1 MKMKSKCIFGKIN
14 KISEEATKLIIKKI
28 KDEQLPIL
36 QNHTTLFHILPED
49 GSKLLFNEIASIWKI
64 SKSSLSDIINKYESQ
79 GLIKKCVC
87 DEDKRSVNISLT
99 SEAVYIKQKL
109 EIMEKEVLDLILKD
123 FEEDQRKV
131 FEDNIDKAL
140 NNIEKMS

>member
-1 MKMKSKCIFGKIN
+1 MKSKCIISKIN
-14 KISEEATKLIIKKI
+14 KISEASTKFLIRKI

-36 QNHTTLFHILPED
+36 QNHAPLFDILPED

-87 DEDKRSVNISLT
+87 NEDKRSVYISLN
-99 SEAVYIKQKL
+99 SEAIYIKQKL
-109 EIMEKEVLDLILKD
+109 RDMEKEFLDLILKD
-123 FEEDQRKV
+123 FHEEQRKI

-140 NNIEKMS
+140 ENIIKML